1 MALSTGVSSPSL
13 LRRMN
18 AAEVLRHAWSVDA
31 VTASDLIALTGLTRS
46 TVLGVCDDLIDHGWM
61 VSLADARSTGEYR
74 KGRPARRYAL
84 ARSAGHVVGVDAG
97 QHQLTA
103 VVADLRGD
111 VLARAVRRIDPCG
124 SADDRRR
131 IVSAVVDDALAS
143 ASLADDDVLAVT
155 VGVPAPTDAEG
166 RSPVEAGADFWELMN
181 PDYVGL
187 FAPRGWAVVVENDAN
202 LAAVAEAAAREVGGV
217 QRAGA
222 AGAAGDAGAAVD
234 AGAGDGARGDRGAG
248 PSFVTLLAG
257 ERFGAGFV
265 LDGALVRGNR
275 GAAGEMRLLDL
286 VDGVGSA
293 DGIGAVLR
301 DWARASRALGTVPE
315 SSPLWA
321 VPLDRLDAAA
331 VLAAADAGDPAA
343 LRLVERMA
351 ERFGRVCA
359 VLSGMLDVDR
369 IVVAGAVAPSIG
381 LLLERTTPWL
391 SRFTH
396 RAAPEVVA
404 STLGDAVVTTGAV
417 ERALAHVRGH
427 ALELTLPGAA
437 DATRAS

>member
-1 MALSTGVSSPSL
+1 VALSTGVSSPSL

-131 IVSAVVDDALAS
+131 IVSTLVDDALAS

-202 LAAVAEAAAREVGGV
+202 LAAVAEAAAASRTDREVGGG
-217 QRAGA
+217 AGA
-222 AGAAGDAGAAVD
+222 ATA
-234 AGAGDGARGDRGAG
+234 
-248 PSFVTLLAG
+248 SFVTLLAG

-301 DWARASRALGTVPE
+301 DWARAARALGTVPE
-315 SSPLWA
+315 SSPLRA
-321 VPLDRLDAAA
+321 MPLDRLDAVA
-331 VLAAADAGDPAA
+331 VLAAADAGDPTA

>member
-97 QHQLTA
+97 RHHLTA

-111 VLARAVRRIDPCG
+111 VVARVARRIDPDG
-124 SADDRRR
+124 TADDRRR
-131 IVSAVVDDALAS
+131 TVSRLVDDVLDE
-143 ASLADDDVLAVT
+143 ASLGDADVLAVAL
-155 VGVPAPTDAEG
+155 GVPAPTDAEG
-166 RSPVEAGADFWELMN
+166 RSPIEVGADFWVLMN
-181 PDYVGL
+181 PDYTGL
-187 FAPRGWAVVVENDAN
+187 FAERGWAVVVENDAN
-202 LAAVAEAAAREVGGV
+202 LAAVAEAAAASRADREVGGG
-217 QRAGA
+217 AGA
-222 AGAAGDAGAAVD
+222 AT
-234 AGAGDGARGDRGAG
+234 
-248 PSFVTLLAG
+248 SFVTLLAG

-265 LDGALVRGNR
+265 LDGALVRGSR

-286 VDGVGSA
+286 VEGVGSA
-293 DGIGAVLR
+293 DGLGALLR
-301 DWARASRALGTVPE
+301 DWARAARELGTVPA
-315 SSPLWA
+315 SSPLRA
-321 VPLDRLDAAA
+321 IPLDELEAPA
-331 VLAAADAGDPAA
+331 VLAAADAGDPTA
-343 LRLVERMA
+343 LRLVEKAA

-359 VLSGMLDVDR
+359 MLSGMLDVDR
-369 IVVAGAVAPSIG
+369 IVVAGAVAPSLG
-381 LLLERTTPWL
+381 LLLDRTTPWL

>member
-18 AAEVLRHAWSVDA
+18 AAEVLRHAWSADA

-97 QHQLTA
+97 RHHLTA

-111 VLARAVRRIDPCG
+111 VVARVARRIDPDG
-124 SADDRRR
+124 TADDRRR
-131 IVSAVVDDALAS
+131 TVSRLVDDVLGE
-143 ASLADDDVLAVT
+143 ASLGDADVLAVAL
-155 VGVPAPTDAEG
+155 GVPAPTDAEG
-166 RSPVEAGADFWELMN
+166 RSPIEVGADFWVLMN
-181 PDYVGL
+181 PDYTGL
-187 FAPRGWAVVVENDAN
+187 FAERGWAVVVENDAN
-202 LAAVAEAAAREVGGV
+202 LAAVAEAAAASRADHEVDGG
-217 QRAGA
+217 AGA
-222 AGAAGDAGAAVD
+222 AT
-234 AGAGDGARGDRGAG
+234 
-248 PSFVTLLAG
+248 SFVTLLAG

-265 LDGALVRGNR
+265 LDGALVRGSR

-286 VDGVGSA
+286 VEGVGSA
-293 DGIGAVLR
+293 DGLGALLR
-301 DWARASRALGTVPE
+301 DWARAARELGTVPA
-315 SSPLWA
+315 SSPLRA
-321 VPLDRLDAAA
+321 IPLDELEAPA
-331 VLAAADAGDPAA
+331 VLAAADAGDPTA
-343 LRLVERMA
+343 LRLVEKAA

-359 VLSGMLDVDR
+359 MLSGMLDVDR
-369 IVVAGAVAPSIG
+369 IVVAGAVAPSLG
-381 LLLERTTPWL
+381 LLLDRTTPWL

>member
-124 SADDRRR
+124 SADDRRG
-131 IVSAVVDDALAS
+131 IVSALVDDALAS

-187 FAPRGWAVVVENDAN
+187 FALRGWAVVVENDAN
-202 LAAVAEAAAREVGGV
+202 LAAVAEAAAASRADREVGGG
-217 QRAGA
+217 AGA
-222 AGAAGDAGAAVD
+222 ATA
-234 AGAGDGARGDRGAG
+234 
-248 PSFVTLLAG
+248 SFVTLLAG

-293 DGIGAVLR
+293 DGLGALLR
-301 DWARASRALGTVPE
+301 DWARAARELGTVPA
-315 SSPLWA
+315 SSPLRTI
-321 VPLDRLDAAA
+321 PLDELEAPA
-331 VLAAADAGDPAA
+331 VLAAADAGDATA
-343 LRLVERMA
+343 LRLVEKAA

-417 ERALAHVRGH
+417 ERALSHVRGH

>member
-46 TVLGVCDDLIDHGWM
+46 TVIGVCDDLIDHGWM

-97 QHQLTA
+97 RHHLTA

-111 VLARAVRRIDPCG
+111 VVARVARRIDPDG
-124 SADDRRR
+124 TAAARRR
-131 IVSAVVDDALAS
+131 TVARLV
-143 ASLADDDVLAVT
+143 DDVLAEAGLADPDVLAIAL
-155 VGVPAPTDAEG
+155 GVPAPTDAEG
-166 RSPVEAGADFWELMN
+166 RSPVEVGADFWVLMN
-181 PDYVGL
+181 PDYTGL
-187 FAPRGWAVVVENDAN
+187 FAERGWAVVVENDAN
-202 LAAVAEAAAREVGGV
+202 LAAVAEAAAASHADRE
-217 QRAGA
+217 
-222 AGAAGDAGAAVD
+222 
-234 AGAGDGARGDRGAG
+234 AGAGAT
-248 PSFVTLLAG
+248 SFVTLLAG

-265 LDGALVRGNR
+265 LDGALVRGSR

-286 VDGVGSA
+286 VEGVGSA
-293 DGIGAVLR
+293 DGLGALLR
-301 DWARASRALGTVPE
+301 DWARAARQLGTVPAA
-315 SSPLWA
+315 SPLRA
-321 VPLDRLDAAA
+321 IPLDELEAPA
-331 VLAAADAGDPAA
+331 VLAAADAGDATA
-343 LRLVERMA
+343 LRLVERAA

-359 VLSGMLDVDR
+359 MLSGMLDVDR
-369 IVVAGAVAPSIG
+369 IVVAGAVAPAIG

>member
-46 TVLGVCDDLIDHGWM
+46 TVLGVCDDLIDRGWM

-111 VLARAVRRIDPCG
+111 VLARAVRRIDPGG

-131 IVSAVVDDALAS
+131 IVSALVDDALAS

-202 LAAVAEAAAREVGGV
+202 LAAVAEAAAASRVDRE
-217 QRAGA
+217 AGD
-222 AGAAGDAGAAVD
+222 DAGAA
-234 AGAGDGARGDRGAG
+234 AT
-248 PSFVTLLAG
+248 SFVTLLAG

-265 LDGALVRGNR
+265 LDGALVRGSR

-286 VDGVGSA
+286 VEGVGSA
-293 DGIGAVLR
+293 DGLGALLR
-301 DWARASRALGTVPE
+301 DWARAARELGTVPV
-315 SSPLWA
+315 SSPLRA
-321 VPLDRLDAAA
+321 IPLDELEAPA
-331 VLAAADAGDPAA
+331 VLTAADAGDATA
-343 LRLVERMA
+343 LRLVERAA

-359 VLSGMLDVDR
+359 MLSGMLDVDR

-391 SRFTH
+391 IRFTH

>member
-13 LRRMN
+13 LRRIN
-18 AAEVLRHAWSVDA
+18 ATEVLRHAWSVDA

-46 TVLGVCDDLIDHGWM
+46 TVLGVCDDLIERGWM
-61 VSLADARSTGEYR
+61 VPLADARSTGEYR

-97 QHQLTA
+97 QHHLTA
-103 VVADLRGD
+103 VVADLRGRVD
-111 VLARAVRRIDPCG
+111 ARVARRIDPG
-124 SADDRRR
+124 GTADDRRR
-131 IVSAVVDDALAS
+131 IVSRLVDDVLAE
-143 ASLADDDVLAVT
+143 AGLDDADVLAVT
-155 VGVPAPTDAEG
+155 LGVPAPTDAEG
-166 RSPVEAGADFWELMN
+166 RSPVEVGADFWVLMN
-181 PDYVGL
+181 PDYTGL
-187 FAPRGWAVVVENDAN
+187 FADRGWAVVVENDAN
-202 LAAVAEAAAREVGGV
+202 LAAVAEAAA
-217 QRAGA
+217 
-222 AGAAGDAGAAVD
+222 AV
-234 AGAGDGARGDRGAG
+234 AGAGDAA
-248 PSFVTLLAG
+248 PASFVTLLAG

-265 LDGALVRGNR
+265 LDGALVRGSR

-286 VDGVGSA
+286 VEGVGSA
-293 DGIGAVLR
+293 DGLGAVLR
-301 DWARASRALGTVPE
+301 DAARAARELGTVPA
-315 SSPLWA
+315 SSPLRDI
-321 VPLDRLDAAA
+321 PFDELDAPA
-331 VLAAADAGDPAA
+331 VLAAADAGDATA
-343 LRLVERMA
+343 LRLVERAA

-359 VLSGMLDVDR
+359 MLSGMLDVDR

-427 ALELTLPGAA
+427 ALELTVRGAA
-437 DATRAS
+437 DASRAS

>member
-1 MALSTGVSSPSL
+1 
-13 LRRMN
+13 MN

-46 TVLGVCDDLIDHGWM
+46 TVLGVCDDLIDRGWM

-131 IVSAVVDDALAS
+131 IVSALVDDALAL

-166 RSPVEAGADFWELMN
+166 RSPVEAGADFWDLMN

-217 QRAGA
+217 RR
-222 AGAAGDAGAAVD
+222 AGAAGDAGD
-234 AGAGDGARGDRGAG
+234 AGVGVGGRGDGGAG

-301 DWARASRALGTVPE
+301 DWARAARALGTVPE

-321 VPLDRLDAAA
+321 VPIDRLDAAD

>member
-46 TVLGVCDDLIDHGWM
+46 TVLGVCDDLIDRGWM

-131 IVSAVVDDALAS
+131 IVSALVDDALAS

-217 QRAGA
+217 RRAG
-222 AGAAGDAGAAVD
+222 AGDAGD
-234 AGAGDGARGDRGAG
+234 AGVGGRGDGGAG

-301 DWARASRALGTVPE
+301 DWARAARALGTVPE

>member
-13 LRRMN
+13 LRRIN
-18 AAEVLRHAWSVDA
+18 ATEVLRHAWSVDA

-46 TVLGVCDDLIDHGWM
+46 TVLGVCDDLIERGWM

-97 QHQLTA
+97 QHLLTA
-103 VVADLRGD
+103 VVADLRGR
-111 VLARAVRRIDPCG
+111 VEARVARRIDPAG
-124 SADDRRR
+124 TADDRRR
-131 IVSAVVDDALAS
+131 IVSRLV
-143 ASLADDDVLAVT
+143 DDVLAEASLGDADVLS
-155 VGVPAPTDAEG
+155 VALGVPAPTDAEG
-166 RSPVEAGADFWELMN
+166 RSPVEVGADFWVLMN
-181 PDYVGL
+181 PDYTGL
-187 FAPRGWAVVVENDAN
+187 FADRGWAVVVENDAN
-202 LAAVAEAAAREVGGV
+202 LAAVAEAAA
-217 QRAGA
+217 
-222 AGAAGDAGAAVD
+222 AV
-234 AGAGDGARGDRGAG
+234 AGAGAGGAA
-248 PSFVTLLAG
+248 PASFVTLLAG

-265 LDGALVRGNR
+265 LDGALVRGSR

-286 VDGVGSA
+286 VEGVGSA
-293 DGIGAVLR
+293 DGLGAVLR
-301 DWARASRALGTVPE
+301 DAARAARELGTVPA
-315 SSPLWA
+315 SSPLRDI
-321 VPLDRLDAAA
+321 PLDELEAPA
-331 VLAAADAGDPAA
+331 VLAAADAGDATA
-343 LRLVERMA
+343 LRLVERAA

-359 VLSGMLDVDR
+359 MLSGMLDVDR

-417 ERALAHVRGH
+417 ERALAHVRAH

-437 DATRAS
+437 DASRAS